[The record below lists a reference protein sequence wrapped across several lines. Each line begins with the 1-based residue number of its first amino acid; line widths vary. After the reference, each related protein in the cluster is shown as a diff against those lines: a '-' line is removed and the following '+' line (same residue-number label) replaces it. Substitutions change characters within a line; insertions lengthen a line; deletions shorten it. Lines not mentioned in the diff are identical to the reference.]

1 MRHKVSDQTTNYKNS
16 STLFC
21 ADKFTLIENHLNCY
35 YLILLSLEAIN
46 ISL

>member
-21 ADKFTLIENHLNCY
+21 VDKFTLIENHVNSY
-35 YLILLSLEAIN
+35 YVILISLEAIN